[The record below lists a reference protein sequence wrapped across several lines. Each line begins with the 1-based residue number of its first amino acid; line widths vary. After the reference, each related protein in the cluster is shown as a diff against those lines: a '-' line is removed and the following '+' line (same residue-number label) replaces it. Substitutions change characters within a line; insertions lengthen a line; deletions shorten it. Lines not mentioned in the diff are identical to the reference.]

1 MGRVGVGSHG
11 DDFAS
16 EFPVAPYD
24 IRTGIGFAQSVM
36 ESAGVQFNPYIFTD
50 KSAEYFVQDILVTSV
65 SVFAVFVRAV
75 TDNVIDMSVYI
86 HFRKKG
92 QIFQN
97 GFKIF
102 HIAVGFPAVLEKF
115 RIIWIGSV
123 NNMRGAD
130 HEVKGD
136 VTEKLM
142 EIIPQ
147 MRLEAQFDTKA
158 DVQLILIFFPQS
170 TECIPVC
177 GDIYRKI
184 RLFRF
189 RYPGIIRVQMFGETD
204 TAEPKVDGSV
214 DHFFHR
220 CAGVCRKRGMHVAVP
235 GNCMIHMRYPP
246 VAGTAFQLEL
256 LFQAG
261 FLAVLLKVAFR
272 LNAFKMLSLTLYQ
285 TICPSTSEE
294 NAVCAENEGVFAKFA

>member
-11 DDFAS
+11 DDLAS

-24 IRTGIGFAQSVM
+24 IRTGIGFAQAVM

-50 KSAEYFVQDILVTSV
+50 KSEEYFVQDILVTSV

-102 HIAVGFPAVLEKF
+102 HIAVGFPASPEKF

-184 RLFRF
+184 RLL
-189 RYPGIIRVQMFGETD
+189 
-204 TAEPKVDGSV
+204 
-214 DHFFHR
+214 FF
-220 CAGVCRKRGMHVAVP
+220 K
-235 GNCMIHMRYPP
+235 
-246 VAGTAFQLEL
+246 
-256 LFQAG
+256 
-261 FLAVLLKVAFR
+261 FLCKYSLI
-272 LNAFKMLSLTLYQ
+272 LSGL
-285 TICPSTSEE
+285 
-294 NAVCAENEGVFAKFA
+294 